1 MVSELAFYSGNLSLN
16 PAEAYNL
23 SAKIVFEKVEYN
35 QKENRIG
42 PYISKKRCAFKIH
55 SFHQSFPFLWN
66 IFQSIEL
73 HRKNEK

>member
-1 MVSELAFYSGNLSLN
+1 MVSELVFYSGNLSLN

-35 QKENRIG
+35 QKEDRIG

-55 SFHQSFPFLWN
+55 SFHQSFPFL
-66 IFQSIEL
+66 
-73 HRKNEK
+73 